1 MISMQTHR
9 NQSYSPSP
17 LSAPDAPPA
26 VEHPPSFPS
35 YRERTMPR
43 FNPADFLLR
52 RPQRDE
58 RPEWCATIV
67 VRSPVTK
74 IDALAIVALAVDSP
88 VRDARTMRPYIE
100 LEGGARAE
108 IEIPKFGEPP
118 PLAIDVYSTTS
129 HEHAA
134 LEALRLMAALEQ
146 YTGWSIRPDFE
157 V

>member
-1 MISMQTHR
+1 VIEPIR
-9 NQSYSPSP
+9 
-17 LSAPDAPPA
+17 
-26 VEHPPSFPS
+26 
-35 YRERTMPR
+35 
-43 FNPADFLLR
+43 DFLAGRVSRPDRSRDGR
-52 RPQRDE
+52 R
-58 RPEWCATIV
+58 EWCATIV

-88 VRDARTMRPYIE
+88 VREQRTVRPYVE

-118 PLAIDVYSTTS
+118 PLAIDVYSTVS
-129 HEHAA
+129 HDHAA
-134 LEALRLMAALEQ
+134 LQALRLMASLES